1 LILEHEKN
9 FDFMLFYTACALI
22 CISIVFS
29 YSLSVYAIKYLGFG
43 QFHFFIRE
51 LLFGVLGILIMYR
64 LAMIDADR
72 YFDTIGTW
80 LFVTMFVVIAIMPF
94 LPESLV
100 TQTLGAKRW
109 IRLFGFS
116 IAPVEFFK
124 VGFAYFLARSFNK
137 NLLSKH
143 KYLRLGDEMK
153 LFIPYFLLF
162 LLLIPIIALAQKDFG
177 QLVVLLVLTFVM
189 LMFANRSYR
198 IFLFLGLFGIVTMIS
213 LILIAPH
220 RLNRIY
226 GWWSMVQ
233 DSVLSFMPTSIS
245 TALTIEDYPEP
256 YQVGH
261 SINAIFHGG
270 YFGVGLSD
278 GVLKM
283 GFLTEVHTDFVLAG
297 IAEEVG
303 IVGLFLILSL
313 LLFLVQRV
321 LRISRMID
329 DPKYHLF
336 TLGVGLLIAV
346 PLLINFGGITG
357 IIPIKGIAVPF
368 LSYGGSSMVSV
379 CIAIGLVLSISNK
392 LKARDKEQSY

>member
-1 LILEHEKN
+1 MENEKN
-9 FDFMLFYTACALI
+9 FDFVLFYVACALVG
-22 CISIVFS
+22 ISVIFS
-29 YSLSVYAIKYLGFG
+29 YSLSVYAIEYLGFG

-64 LAMIDADR
+64 LAMIDADK
-72 YFDTIGTW
+72 YFDRIGTW
-80 LFVTMFVVIAIMPF
+80 LFVFMFMVIAIMPF

-198 IFLFLGLFGIVTMIS
+198 IFLFLGIFGIVTMIS

-233 DSVLSFMPTSIS
+233 DSILSFMPTFIS

-278 GVLKM
+278 GILKM
-283 GFLTEVHTDFVLAG
+283 GFLSEVHTDFVLAG

-303 IVGLFLILSL
+303 IVGLFLIMSL

-368 LSYGGSSMVSV
+368 LSYGGSSMISM
-379 CIAIGLVLSISNK
+379 CIAVGLVLSVSNK
-392 LKARDKEQSY
+392 LKPRDKDESY

>member
-1 LILEHEKN
+1 MENEKN
-9 FDFMLFYTACALI
+9 FDFVLFYVACALI
-22 CISIVFS
+22 GISVIFS
-29 YSLSVYAIKYLGFG
+29 YSLSVYAIEYLGLG

-64 LAMIDADR
+64 LAMIDADK
-72 YFDTIGTW
+72 YFDRIGTW
-80 LFVTMFVVIAIMPF
+80 LFVAMFVIIAIMPF

-109 IRLFGFS
+109 IRMFGFS

-198 IFLFLGLFGIVTMIS
+198 IFLFLGIFGIVTMIS

-233 DSVLSFMPTSIS
+233 DSILSFMPTFIS

-283 GFLTEVHTDFVLAG
+283 GFLSEVHTDFVLAG
-297 IAEEVG
+297 IAEEIG
-303 IVGLFLILSL
+303 IVGLFLVVLL

-368 LSYGGSSMVSV
+368 LSYGGSSMISM

-392 LKARDKEQSY
+392 LKPRDKDESY